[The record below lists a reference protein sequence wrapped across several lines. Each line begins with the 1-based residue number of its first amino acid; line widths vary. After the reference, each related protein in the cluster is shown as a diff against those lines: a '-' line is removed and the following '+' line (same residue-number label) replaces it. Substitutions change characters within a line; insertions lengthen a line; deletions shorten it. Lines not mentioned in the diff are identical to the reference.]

1 MPIMKPIPRR
11 RCINYKKRVAPVV
24 VDMEDKLCDELGLII
39 SEVHILGIKTLFNQ
53 RQDRQVPLFV

>member
-1 MPIMKPIPRR
+1 MKPIPRR

-24 VDMEDKLCDELGLII
+24 VDMEDKLCDELGLTI

>member
-24 VDMEDKLCDELGLII
+24 VEMEDKLCDELGLTI

>member
-11 RCINYKKRVAPVV
+11 RCINYKKRVAPIVV
-24 VDMEDKLCDELGLII
+24 EMEDRLCDELGLSI

-53 RQDRQVPLFV
+53 RQEKQLPLFV

>member
-24 VDMEDKLCDELGLII
+24 VDIEDKLCDELGLTI

>member
-24 VDMEDKLCDELGLII
+24 VDMEEKLCDELGLTI

>member
-1 MPIMKPIPRR
+1 MKPIPRR

-24 VDMEDKLCDELGLII
+24 VDMEDKLCDELGLTI

-53 RQDRQVPLFV
+53 RQDRQLPILV

>member
-24 VDMEDKLCDELGLII
+24 VDMEDKLCDELGLTI

>member
-1 MPIMKPIPRR
+1 MKPIPRR

-24 VDMEDKLCDELGLII
+24 VDMEDKLCDELGLTI

-53 RQDRQVPLFV
+53 RQDRRVPLFV

>member
-24 VDMEDKLCDELGLII
+24 VEMEDKLCDELGLTI

-53 RQDRQVPLFV
+53 RQDRQLPILV

>member
-1 MPIMKPIPRR
+1 MPIMKTIPRG

-24 VDMEDKLCDELGLII
+24 VDMEDKLCDELGLTI